1 MKKTYQ
7 VICLLI
13 MAFLF
18 FTPVQTFAVAGGHG
32 GGSTGGGSGGGSIGG
47 GSNSYYRRSRTTNS
61 NSTSEDFLFV
71 GLSLGS
77 IFVFSLF
84 KKKKRHNMDINDLL
98 SRMPGTKREKKKLLS
113 EINRIFYAIQKSW
126 EEEAPEKVRNCYTL
140 RLFEEHQ
147 QVLQKNKDE
156 GVRNHTTKIAIQEL
170 ANYRQINDTSFSIRI
185 DFSCFDYLV
194 DRKNQQLISGDK
206 RERLYFSQVWYFNY
220 SEKDKIWQAD
230 FIQPIFLD

>member
-1 MKKTYQ
+1 MKKNYQ

-18 FTPVQTFAVAGGHG
+18 FMPVQALAVAGGHG

-47 GSNSYYRRSRTTNS
+47 GSNSYYRDDRSTTS
-61 NSTSEDFLFV
+61 MSESENFLYI

-77 IFVFSLF
+77 IIVFPLV
-84 KKKKRHNMDINDLL
+84 KKKRVQYVEFNDLL

-113 EINRIFYAIQKSW
+113 EINRVFYAIQKAW
-126 EEEAPEKVRNCYTL
+126 EEEAPEKVKNCYTP

-156 GVRNHTTKIAIQEL
+156 GVRNHTTKITIQEL
-170 ANYRQINDTSFSIRI
+170 GNYRQINENSFSIRI

-220 SEKDKIWQAD
+220 SEKDKRWQAD

>member
-1 MKKTYQ
+1 MKKNYQ

-18 FTPVQTFAVAGGHG
+18 LMPVQTFAVAGGHG

-47 GSNSYYRRSRTTNS
+47 GSNSYYRGDRSTT
-61 NSTSEDFLFV
+61 STSESENFLYI

-77 IFVFSLF
+77 IIVFPLV
-84 KKKKRHNMDINDLL
+84 KKKRAQYVEINDLL
-98 SRMPGTKREKKKLLS
+98 SRMPGTKRKKKQLIS
-113 EINRIFYAIQKSW
+113 EINRVFYAIQKAW
-126 EEEAPEKVRNCYTL
+126 EEEAPEKVKNCYTP

-147 QVLQKNKDE
+147 QVLQKNKNE
-156 GVRNHTTKIAIQEL
+156 GIRNHTTKIAIQEL

-220 SEKDKIWQAD
+220 SEKEKIWQAD